1 MPSPLFLL
9 FFSLAGLVVGLEEE
23 DWLAPA
29 SLEGSV
35 AASSDLLR
43 EFMGVEAWQGI
54 LQSWAA
60 ADVHRQASRETF
72 WLPCV
77 SAAYPYT
84 GTAGTTNA
92 YHLDGESRPLPFL
105 PRLSELS
112 SFSTPEEDPHPV
124 VEMPCLLLAYGDGPI
139 FRLPAV
145 MQRMYVGWFW
155 ARCQISSLETTIL
168 MQWESSEEWSY
179 TVSAPI
185 YFIFFFFLVFFIYS
199 VIVVVGRLCGFFF
212 TGGFIDHCLVLLAL
226 YPCSG

>member
-1 MPSPLFLL
+1 LIRALVVFVVPYLTGRNRALTYGILSCHSSFSFLANL
-9 FFSLAGLVVGLEEE
+9 VAGLEDE
-23 DWLAPA
+23 DWLAPV

-35 AASSDLLR
+35 AASSSLLR
-43 EFMGVEAWQGI
+43 EFMSVEAWQG
-54 LQSWAA
+54 LGQSWAA

-84 GTAGTTNA
+84 GTAGTTNV
-92 YHLDGESRPLPFL
+92 YHLDLDEESRSLPFL

-112 SFSTPEEDPHPV
+112 SFSTPEGDPHPV

-145 MQRMYVGWFW
+145 MHCMYVGWFW
-155 ARCQISSLETTIL
+155 ARCQISSLDTTIL

-179 TVSAPI
+179 AVSTPMCFCC
-185 YFIFFFFLVFFIYS
+185 YCSPFFFCYC
-199 VIVVVGRLCGFFF
+199 R
-212 TGGFIDHCLVLLAL
+212 H
-226 YPCSG
+226 